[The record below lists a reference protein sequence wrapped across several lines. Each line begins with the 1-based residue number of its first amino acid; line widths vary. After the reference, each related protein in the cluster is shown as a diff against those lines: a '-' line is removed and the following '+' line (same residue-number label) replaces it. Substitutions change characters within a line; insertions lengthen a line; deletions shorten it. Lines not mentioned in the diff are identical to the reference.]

1 MSRLGAGAMSTSAQG
16 NNILT
21 PEFELSEQTLAA
33 AQFKLPEIVEASVLD
48 EHNQGFMNEP
58 SMITPICG
66 VRAGLDNLYV
76 NANFSI
82 VEMMQKHSSVIG
94 RRTQPASKS
103 SNTTPVQPPREQ
115 ALAMDK
121 EESKDCRQ

>member
-1 MSRLGAGAMSTSAQG
+1 M
-16 NNILT
+16 
-21 PEFELSEQTLAA
+21 
-33 AQFKLPEIVEASVLD
+33 PEIVEASVID

-58 SMITPICG
+58 SMVTPICG
-66 VRAGLDNLYV
+66 VRAGLDNLQV

-94 RRTQPASKS
+94 RRTQPAASKS

-115 ALAMDK
+115 ALAMDDK